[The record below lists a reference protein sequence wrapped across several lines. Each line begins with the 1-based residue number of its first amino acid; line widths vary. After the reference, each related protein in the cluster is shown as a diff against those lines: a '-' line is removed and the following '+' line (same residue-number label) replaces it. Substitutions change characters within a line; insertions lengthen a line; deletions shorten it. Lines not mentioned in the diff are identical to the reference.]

1 MNKYE
6 SIFIINPELEE
17 EKRKELIEKLKGII
31 TSSGGKL
38 LGLDEWGVRRLA
50 YPVEGKEEG
59 FYYFL
64 NLEANPEVV
73 QNLERNYRITD
84 DIIKYLSVRIEERKP
99 KPKKVKPQRYKPRI
113 HQKREYHER
122 GGRERWQE

>member
-17 EKRKELIEKLKGII
+17 EKRKELIEKMKGII
-31 TSSGGKL
+31 TSGGGKL

-99 KPKKVKPQRYKPRI
+99 KPKKVKPKRHRPGIQRK
-113 HQKREYHER
+113 QEYERR